1 MAATPAPIV
10 WDFNRPLGSDAAVH
24 VGGTAHYYDETAQ
37 SLFINGGLKTRLCSP
52 TDGHWRDAAL
62 SDPSQFIDTVAYTRV
77 GIDHPANGT
86 VYFAAVVGGVL
97 RFMRYQYAADLSN
110 ITDSVTYT
118 AQIDNP
124 VTQISASIKNVDNE
138 WIDAEASL
146 FEPGARLQL
155 GAAYGEGDVY
165 LIGTAYVDECDHDPQ
180 SSTVPISGRNA
191 IGFYLK
197 DSTFGDATGDK
208 TDTYDGLVKR
218 FLSWAGYTKY
228 NIMTGYGNCTT
239 TVKASDTILA
249 AIEYLHNTVYYNA
262 SLPMAIAET
271 ADGTVVSGY
280 QSFVDQ
286 YLPPSYFTFVLG
298 REVFKRKTTK
308 RADAAFVAVYVTGKG
323 KDTDAEGKETTI
335 DLTPVQLA
343 VPHYEYWALP
353 GKKIKHITAP
363 ENINTQ
369 ALLQWYAEQQVKALQ
384 YVGIGEDFTGPLR
397 PQMLVGDVAEIT
409 EDGQAVTLGI
419 ITEVKHTIGV
429 QGWTTQFSVDS
440 GGDISVVEGGV
451 RTTASGQYGYNRRQR
466 MTDIIR
472 KVSGV

>member
-1 MAATPAPIV
+1 MATTPAPLV
-10 WDFNRPLGSDAAVH
+10 WEFNRQIGSDAAVH

-37 SLFINGGLKTRLCSP
+37 SLFINGGLKTRLSTP

-62 SDPSQFIDTVAYTRV
+62 SDPSQFVDTVAYTRA
-77 GIDHPANGT
+77 GMDHPCNGT
-86 VYFAAVVGGVL
+86 VYFAAIVGGVL

-124 VTQISASIKNVDNE
+124 VTQISANIKNVDND

-165 LIGTAYVDECDHDPQ
+165 PIGAAYVDECDHDPQ
-180 SSTVPISGRNA
+180 SATVPISGRNA

-197 DSTFGDATGDK
+197 DSTFGDCAGDK
-208 TDTYDGLVKR
+208 TGTYDELVKR
-218 FLSWAGYTKY
+218 FLAYAGVSKY
-228 NIMTGYGNCTT
+228 NVQTGNGDVTFT
-239 TVKASDTILA
+239 LKPTDTVLA
-249 AIEYLHNTVYYNA
+249 AIDYMHDTVYYNA
-262 SLPMAIAET
+262 ALPMAVAE
-271 ADGTVVSGY
+271 APDGTVISGY

-298 REVFKRKTTK
+298 REAFKRKTAK
-308 RADAAFVAVYVTGKG
+308 RADAAYVAVYVTGKG
-323 KDTDAEGKETTI
+323 ASG

-343 VPHYEYWALP
+343 VPHYTYWALP

-419 ITEVKHTIGV
+419 ITEVKHTLSV
-429 QGWTTQFSVDS
+429 QGWTTQFTVDS

-466 MTDIIR
+466 MVDVIR
-472 KVSGV
+472 KVAGA

>member
-1 MAATPAPIV
+1 MAATSSPLV
-10 WDFNRPLGSDAAVH
+10 WDFNRQIGSDAAAH

-37 SLFINGGLKTRLCSP
+37 SLFINGGLKTRLCTP

-62 SDPSQFIDTVAYTRV
+62 SDPSQFIDTVAYTRA
-77 GIDHPANGT
+77 GMDHPCNGT
-86 VYFAAVVGGVL
+86 VYFAAIVGGVL

-124 VTQISASIKNVDNE
+124 VTQISASIKNVDND

-180 SSTVPISGRNA
+180 SATVPISGRNA

-197 DSTFGDATGDK
+197 DSTFGDCAGDK
-208 TDTYDGLVKR
+208 TGIYDELVKR
-218 FLSWAGYTKY
+218 FLDYAGYKKY
-228 NIMTGYGNCTT
+228 AIQPGNGTVT
-239 TVKASDTILA
+239 FTVKPTDSVLA
-249 AIEYLHNTVYYNA
+249 AIDYMHDTVYYNA
-262 SLPMAIAET
+262 KLPMGIAET

-280 QSFVDQ
+280 LAWLDL
-286 YLPPSYFTFVLG
+286 YLPPSRYTFVLG

-308 RADAAFVAVYVTGKG
+308 RVDAAYVAVYVTGKG
-323 KDTDAEGKETTI
+323 KGTDAEGKETTV

-343 VPHYEYWALP
+343 VPHYTYWALP
-353 GKKIKHITAP
+353 GKKIKHISAP

-409 EDGQAVTLGI
+409 ADGVATTLGI
-419 ITEVKHTIGV
+419 ITEVKHTLGV

-440 GGDISVVEGGV
+440 GGDVSVVEGGI

-466 MTDIIR
+466 MVDIIR